1 MPAITL
7 YILASPQTQEGMA
20 RFVNGFETARDLKRR
35 GADVRIV
42 FDGAGTQWI
51 PEISRPESKFYP
63 LFQELQEN
71 IEGVCAFC
79 SAAFG
84 AREAAEQARI
94 PLLEGPTGHVDL
106 ATRLMKGEPILPF

>member
-20 RFVNGFETARDLKRR
+20 RLVNGLETARDLKRR

-51 PEISRPESKFYP
+51 PELTNPESKFHP
-63 LFQELQEN
+63 LFQELREN

-84 AREAAEQARI
+84 AREAAEQAGI
-94 PLLEGPTGHVDL
+94 QVLQGPTGHADL
-106 ATRLMKGEPILPF
+106 ATRLMDGESVVPF